1 MTGLLQCDDLMQFQ
15 RLLKRNVWFNTFDVL
30 FDFRAL
36 KQLRAI
42 DDKIIYALNVSTPTA
57 SMQVV
62 NYIDAPFNISY
73 FASILSGSRSWSETK
88 MLGIENWARTK
99 LQGLYILT
107 GCTDWLLALPQ
118 VREEHIRNCVS
129 VMEDKVRIVPEK
141 MIWLWSEDLISNWI
155 YFFSRRNVVFLSLH
169 FLFFVFFFV
178 LFFVLHWSSGERKE
192 SRSSRATSGSSQGKF
207 LHSLACKTLTRVY
220 SLF

>member
-15 RLLKRNVWFNTFDVL
+15 RLLKRNVWFDAFDVL
-30 FDFRAL
+30 VDFRAL

-107 GCTDWLLALPQ
+107 GCTDWLQSLSNHCSLSPRSEKNISGTVSLSWKARWELS
-118 VREEHIRNCVS
+118 RKRCFGFGRNILY
-129 VMEDKVRIVPEK
+129 RTGF
-141 MIWLWSEDLISNWI
+141 
-155 YFFSRRNVVFLSLH
+155 FFSR
-169 FLFFVFFFV
+169 
-178 LFFVLHWSSGERKE
+178 
-192 SRSSRATSGSSQGKF
+192 
-207 LHSLACKTLTRVY
+207 
-220 SLF
+220 